1 MKKQLFV
8 ACSVLALSVPAAVVT
23 LDGETEYAVA
33 GASVTNVVSDT
44 LTGTGSIKK
53 TGTGHLVL
61 AGEGNDFSGGVS
73 IAGGRVWANALDAF
87 GSGGVTVPGANAG
100 AYFNVA
106 PAAAGGYSLFAN
118 RFDFTQRQQ

>member
-8 ACSVLALSVPAAVVT
+8 ACGALALSAYAAAVT

-33 GASVTNVVSDT
+33 GAATNVVSDT

-53 TGTGHLVL
+53 TGNGHLVL

-73 IAGGRVWANALDAF
+73 IEGGCVWANALDAF
-87 GSGGVTVPGANAG
+87 GSGDVTVPEANAG

-106 PAAAGGYSLFAN
+106 PAAACGY
-118 RFDFTQRQQ
+118 